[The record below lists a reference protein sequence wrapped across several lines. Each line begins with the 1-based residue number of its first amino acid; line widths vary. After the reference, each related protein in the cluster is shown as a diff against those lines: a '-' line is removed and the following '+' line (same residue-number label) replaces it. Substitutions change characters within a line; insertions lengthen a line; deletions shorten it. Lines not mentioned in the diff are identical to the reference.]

1 MTEPQPEGEAGD
13 NFNDGAAAGGAR
25 AGDAMSDDDVTQC
38 PDDQQ
43 VGQGRCGKVCMCGD
57 NPLLVTPLRVINI
70 LSVLSGGV
78 G

>member
-13 NFNDGAAAGGAR
+13 NFNDGAAAGGAH

-43 VGQGRCGKVCMCGD
+43 VGQGRCEKCVLCGD
-57 NPLLVTPLRVINI
+57 NPIPVTPLCVVTI
-70 LSVLSGGV
+70 LSVLSG
-78 G
+78 